1 MQMASDTKE
10 KRGATTRV
18 TGSGLSMSP
27 VPDALPKGL
36 ILNFLPVLNKKFHVS
51 GKLEAQQRANV
62 DKALTF

>member
-1 MQMASDTKE
+1 
-10 KRGATTRV
+10 
-18 TGSGLSMSP
+18 MSP